1 MAIKSRTTSA
11 GRRLR
16 RRNTEDF
23 ARAAD
28 FGNGVYC
35 AIHLFLGR
43 TPAQRETNRA
53 VLITAEQ
60 PVCFGRAMKP
70 GAGEHAVLTI
80 QPAGKGRH
88 VHGAW
93 HNGDQGSA
101 MRVTR

>member
-1 MAIKSRTTSA
+1 MAIKSRTASA

-28 FGNGVYC
+28 LGNGVYC

-43 TPAQRETNRA
+43 TPAQRESNRA

-60 PVCFGRAMKP
+60 PVRFGRAMQP
-70 GAGEHAVLTI
+70 GAGEHAMLAI
-80 QPAGKGRH
+80 QSAGIGRH
-88 VHGAW
+88 VDGAW
-93 HNGDQGSA
+93 HNGDQSSA
-101 MRVTR
+101 